1 MTNTNPYNDEESE
14 RKRKALEQSSKKPSP
29 HTQPTTIHSTNENI
43 SSDGK
48 LNIPKKDPIEKKKTY
63 TFSLKPSVRENIEK
77 MAHDNNY
84 ASSSELLNTLFKQ

>member
-1 MTNTNPYNDEESE
+1 MTNTNPYNDEESQ
-14 RKRKALEQSSKKPSP
+14 KKLKSLEQSSKKPSP